1 MSYPKPSLLDKPGN
15 LPGLRS
21 LQHLIIAALITA
33 GLYFVPYLGWV
44 TYPIRLFVTFIHEG
58 SHALAAVLTGGN
70 VHSLVIRPDGSGVTW
85 SAGGFGIVVS
95 SAGYL
100 GATLF
105 GALLVAALRRGIA
118 AKSLMLATGVLIGLM
133 TLVWVRPPDVTELG
147 NFGLSVVAGIALTA
161 ALILGGLR
169 LPERSAAFAMSFLGV
184 QCILN
189 ALFDLN
195 TLLSLSVAGVTQSDA
210 GNMFRMTLIPAP
222 FWAVLWIG
230 VAAFML
236 WRVVLVPAFRDARQA
251 AIG

>member
-1 MSYPKPSLLDKPGN
+1 MSYPKPYTFDKPGN

-33 GLYFVPYLGWV
+33 GLSLVPYLGWV

-58 SHALAAVLTGGN
+58 AHALAAVLTGGH
-70 VHSLVIRPDGSGVTW
+70 VQSLVIRPDGSGVTW
-85 SAGGFGIVVS
+85 SAGGFGILVS

-105 GALLVAALRRGIA
+105 GALLVAALRRGIP
-118 AKSLMLATGVLIGLM
+118 AKKLLLGTGALIGLM
-133 TLVWVRPPDVTELG
+133 TLVWVRPPSVAELG
-147 NFGLSVVAGIALTA
+147 NFGISVVAGIALTA
-161 ALILGGLR
+161 VLVLGGLR
-169 LPERSAAFAMSFLGV
+169 LPERSAAFAVSFLGV

-195 TLLSLSVAGVTQSDA
+195 TLLSLSVAGDIHNDA

-222 FWAVLWIG
+222 VWAILWMA

-236 WRVVLVPAFRDARQA
+236 WRVVLVPALRDARRT

>member
-1 MSYPKPSLLDKPGN
+1 MSYPKPSTFDKPDN
-15 LPGLRS
+15 LPGVRS

-58 SHALAAVLTGGN
+58 AHALAAVITGGH
-70 VHSLVIRPDGSGVTW
+70 VQSLVIRPDGSGVTW
-85 SAGGFGIVVS
+85 SAGGFGILVS

-118 AKSLMLATGVLIGLM
+118 AKSLLLATGVLIGLM
-133 TLVWVRPPDVTELG
+133 TIGWVRPPDVTELG
-147 NFGLSVVAGIALTA
+147 NFGLSVFAGIALSV
-161 ALILGGLR
+161 ALVFGGLR
-169 LPERSAAFAMSFLGV
+169 LPERSAAFAVSFLGV

-195 TLLSLSVAGVTQSDA
+195 TLLSISVAGGTQSDA
-210 GNMFRMTLIPAP
+210 GNMARMTLIPAP
-222 FWAVLWIG
+222 VWAVLWIA

-236 WRVVLVPAFRDARQA
+236 WRVVLVPAFRDARRSA
-251 AIG
+251 TV